1 MSRRGRPPHEDVLTP
16 AEWRVADAVRH
27 GMSNARI
34 ARGQGVSR
42 DAVKF
47 HLSNIVGK
55 LDLDGRDQL
64 RHWPGRPKGGATLGS
79 DIMTS
84 TKTFGALGQISRSVT
99 DIAAAEAWWRDVLR
113 VPHLYTFGDLAFFD
127 CGGTRLMLSAEI
139 GQKEQA
145 NVLYF
150 AVADIAASYEEL
162 RERGIIFLGA
172 PHMIHRHQDGTEEWM
187 AFFSDNEG
195 RPLAIMS
202 QVKPG

>member
-1 MSRRGRPPHEDVLTP
+1 MSRHGRPPHKDVLTP

-34 ARGQGVSR
+34 ARGQGMSR

-64 RHWPGRPKGGATLGS
+64 RRWPGRPKGGATLGS

-84 TKTFGALGQISRSVT
+84 TETFGALGQISRSVT

-127 CGGTRLMLSAEI
+127 CGGTRLMLSAEA

-150 AVADIAASYEEL
+150 AVADISASYEEL
-162 RERGIIFLGA
+162 SQRGIVFLGA
-172 PHMIHRHQDGTEEWM
+172 PHMIHRHEDGAEEWM

-202 QVKPG
+202 QVQAG